1 MTSATRL
8 SAGLIGFGLAG
19 RYFHA
24 PLLQAAGIE
33 VAAVVTSRAEEV
45 HGVLPAARIVESA
58 QALFEQ
64 AIDLVVIATPN
75 RLHAQQAA
83 AALRAD
89 KHVVVDK
96 PLSVASADARALS
109 QLAGKHGRVLGVF
122 QNRRWD
128 SDFLTVGKLIN
139 ENQLGEINAF
149 HARWD
154 RFRPTVADRWRER
167 DEPGSG
173 ILYDLGSHLIDQA
186 LCLFGRPQWL
196 QADVFTQRPGGV
208 VADGFEILMGKGPL
222 RIHLGVSSIAA
233 RGDWRYRV
241 HGSRASFFKGGL
253 DPQEDQSRAGIR
265 PDAAVFG
272 VEPQTQ
278 WGKLVNGITD
288 GGADGAARK
297 VMSERGRWLSFYE
310 GVRDS
315 IVRGDP
321 VPVTADEAAA
331 TIDIIEA
338 ALLSSAEGRR
348 IPLS

>member
-33 VAAVVTSRAEEV
+33 IAAVVTSRAAEV
-45 HGVLPAARIVESA
+45 RDLLPAARIVESA
-58 QALFEQ
+58 QALFDQ

-83 AALRAD
+83 AAIRAG

-109 QLAGKHGRVLGVF
+109 QLAEKHGRVLAVF

-128 SDFLTVGKLIN
+128 SDFLTVRKLIDAG
-139 ENQLGEINAF
+139 QLGEINAF

-222 RIHLGVSSIAA
+222 RICLGVSSIAA

-241 HGSRASFFKGGL
+241 HGSRASFFKEGL

-272 VEPQTQ
+272 VEPESE
-278 WGKLVNGITD
+278 WGKLVD
-288 GGADGAARK
+288 GPDGAARK
-297 VMSERGRWLSFYE
+297 VMSEQGRWLSFYE

-321 VPVTADEAAA
+321 VPVPADEAAA
-331 TIDIIEA
+331 TIGIIEA

-348 IPLS
+348 IAL